1 MGQGMDTL
9 FAPETT
15 REALLVEVA
24 RGNHVAF
31 EDLYD
36 RVAGKVHGVVQ
47 RCLVDP
53 AQTEEV
59 TQEVFL
65 EIWQTAARY
74 SPAKGAA
81 LTWILTMA
89 HRRAVDRVRSSQ
101 SSRDRDLRL
110 GISRVEIDYDQ
121 VWESAEIRL
130 EHNRARAA
138 MDSLTRLQREAVS
151 LAYLEGYTPTEL
163 AGLLNISVGT
173 AKARLRDG
181 LTRLRIAMEYTAA

>member
-1 MGQGMDTL
+1 MDTL
-9 FAPETT
+9 VAPQST
-15 REALLVEVA
+15 REELLGEVA
-24 RGNHVAF
+24 LGNHLAF
-31 EDLYD
+31 EDLYE

-47 RCLVDP
+47 RCLVDH

-59 TQEVFL
+59 AQEVFL

-101 SSRDRDLRL
+101 ASRDRDLRL
-110 GISRVEIDYDQ
+110 GISWLEVDYDQ

-130 EHNRARAA
+130 EHDRARAA
-138 MDSLTRLQREAVS
+138 MDGLTRLQREAIS

-163 AGLLNISVGT
+163 AGLLGISVGT

-181 LTRLRIAMEYTAA
+181 LVRLRIAMETDAG

>member
-1 MGQGMDTL
+1 METL
-9 FAPETT
+9 LAPEIT
-15 REALLVEVA
+15 REALLIEVA
-24 RGNHVAF
+24 RGNHLAF

-47 RCLVDP
+47 RCLVDH

-59 TQEVFL
+59 AQEVFL

-74 SPAKGAA
+74 SPTKGAA

-101 SSRDRDLRL
+101 ASRDRDLRL

-130 EHNRARAA
+130 EHTRACAA
-138 MDSLTRLQREAVS
+138 MSTLTTLQREAIS

-163 AGLLNISVGT
+163 AGLLDISVGT

-181 LTRLRIAMEYTAA
+181 LTRLRLAMESTAA